1 MVDKKKMIEM
11 KKFDYLEIIESLLE
25 MTTRK
30 ESEIAEL
37 KAQLDVYRPKGVDLA
52 LLKSPDSTTG
62 KIMLVFHVK
71 TLREILQ
78 GMLEQDGVYDV
89 VGMDYY
95 SDVISAF
102 SLNAPDVV
110 VLEHAS
116 YGEGMKSVEIISEI
130 RHMAR
135 NVGII
140 SIIPENDVG
149 LIREIVTAGVDDF
162 LVKPIDTRRLSGV
175 IHDILLKRSRKKVS

>member
-1 MVDKKKMIEM
+1 MVEKKKMTEI
-11 KKFDYLEIIESLLE
+11 KRYDCLEVIESLLE
-25 MTTRK
+25 MTARK
-30 ESEIAEL
+30 ESEVAEL
-37 KAQLDVYRPKGVDLA
+37 KAQLDVYKPKGADLT
-52 LLKSPDSTTG
+52 LLKSPDKTTG

-89 VGMDYY
+89 IAMDYY
-95 SDVISAF
+95 TDVISAF
-102 SLNAPDVV
+102 SLNAPDIV
-110 VLEHAS
+110 VLEHAT
-116 YGEGMKSVEIISEI
+116 YGEGVKSVEIISDI
-130 RHMAR
+130 RQMAR

-140 SIIPENDVG
+140 SIIPENDVA

-175 IHDILLKRSRKKVS
+175 IHDILLKRNRKKVS

>member
-1 MVDKKKMIEM
+1 MAEKKKMADM
-11 KKFDYLEIIESLLE
+11 KKSDYLEIIESLLG
-25 MTTRK
+25 MTARK
-30 ESEIAEL
+30 EAEVSEL
-37 KAQLDVYRPKGVDLA
+37 KAQLDVYKPKGVDLA
-52 LLKSPDSTTG
+52 LLKSPDTTTG

-78 GMLEQDGVYDV
+78 GMLEQDGVYEV
-89 VGMDYY
+89 VAMDYY
-95 SDVISAF
+95 TDVISAF
-102 SLNAPDVV
+102 SLNAPDIV

-116 YGEGMKSVEIISEI
+116 YGEGVRSIEIISEI
-130 RHMAR
+130 RQMAR

-140 SIIPENDVG
+140 SIIPENDVS
-149 LIREIVTAGVDDF
+149 LIREIVSAGIDDF